1 MSGPSRSRLSVEFLE
16 LRAQPANFAMGM
28 IFITP
33 PVDPAPVVESRTQ
46 GDAPATGTDD
56 VIVDGPIITA
66 EDVDAAVGASKDIV
80 MKGSKIGENTTL
92 GANETITVGGSRTEL
107 SGWGS
112 SMYQY
117 SFEGTY
123 F

>member
-1 MSGPSRSRLSVEFLE
+1 MPGPSRSRLSVEFLE
-16 LRAQPANFAMGM
+16 VRAQPANFAMGM

-33 PVDPAPVVESRTQ
+33 AVDPAPAVESRTQ
-46 GDAPATGTDD
+46 GDTPATGTDD
-56 VIVDGPIITA
+56 VIVDGPIITGEGVGVA
-66 EDVDAAVGASKDIV
+66 GASTDIA
-80 MKGSKIGENTTL
+80 MKGSKMGENATV
-92 GANETITVGGSRTEL
+92 GVNETVTVDGSRTEL

-123 F
+123 S